1 MKKLFYLIFAL
12 LTCSGATAKERSALK
27 VTFTDGTT
35 TTLCTN
41 YNLSIA
47 QSYDMKTKNFILSIS
62 HTDKNLSDY
71 SPWPEDH
78 PMVVYSIE
86 QVKSMQFIGTETDVE
101 SLELDNADNST
112 PAFFLSGKNI
122 TVIGVKKNDV
132 AAYSLDGTV
141 PAVVINGTD
150 GRVTLDFS
158 ATEPGTYIIKTST
171 KPIKVRIQ

>member
-47 QSYDMKTKNFILSIS
+47 QSYDVKTRNFILSIE
-62 HTDKNLSDY
+62 HTDNDKPDGSGY
-71 SPWPEDH
+71 GATVSY
-78 PMVVYSIE
+78 VFE
-86 QVKSMQFIGTETDVE
+86 QIKSMQFVGTETDVE
-101 SLELDNADNST
+101 SLELDNAGNST
-112 PAFFLSGKNI
+112 PAFFLSGKNVTI
-122 TVIGVKKNDV
+122 IGTKKSDV
-132 AAYSLDGTV
+132 ATYSIDGTV
-141 PAVVINGTD
+141 PAVTISGTD

-158 ATEPGTYIIKTST
+158 ATKPGTYIIKTST